1 MVNPPPPVSPLTVEF
16 DSQLGHHLISQ
27 EETKTGGQMKTA
39 DFISGIFGDSVG
51 IATLVV
57 KNAATGELTEQK
69 FYEYPE
75 QKTDIIAFANAHA
88 MDDVYFS
95 PILFNA
101 PRRIKENAKTV
112 HVIYADAD
120 SCAPENFMIEPSISV
135 QTSEERWHCYWVLDA
150 EVEPAEAALLSK
162 KVAYAHAHQGCDKS
176 GWNTTKLLRIPN
188 TRNLKRDDPWSI
200 EATTTGEIFTLEQIN
215 QVYGDVEVEPI
226 REAAMLEMPAG
237 FPAILDVLDKLA
249 HNPQVVGLYM
259 DQPSHN
265 ADLSKLLW
273 KLELEL
279 FREGLTPEE
288 VFTVARHSKCNKYHS
303 PDRPKRMDADG
314 DLWREV
320 QRAHASFSQE
330 LEAFVPEPITEDAPK
345 ARYIKTEV
353 SFLTPEEREAVWMSD
368 NFIQKYVRWAASKTD
383 AAEEYQIASAFTAL
397 SSVFSD
403 WGYAVPRYGKM
414 GLNLWFMVL
423 GETTLTRKSTSRQ
436 LMLRMIREYEK
447 FGGYQIDIGSDA
459 TPEGVTS
466 ILAERD
472 KKTSLLHRDE
482 VQGMFK
488 DFMNKTYMA
497 SAAERFTELYDG
509 SVPVVIRSSKDK
521 RQSERAE
528 TNFIMYLMGITS
540 KVADILT
547 TEYFRSGFLARFIY
561 VTADNPQRTRETEDI
576 QQADEYEVA
585 VKDRV
590 MSDMVAELFASV
602 TYWQKKGNPTQR
614 PVRLSDAALVRFNQ
628 YKWEMGNFAESH
640 PENESIE
647 PSRQRLALSVWKC
660 AILLA
665 MHEKSDEV
673 KLTHML
679 TAIHYSQAWFDN
691 LVKMASAISASEW
704 QRDVD
709 QLEAFV
715 VDRGGKVRYEEAYR
729 KFNHKK
735 KREFDDIVEALRSQ
749 ARVISVVDSRKTYL
763 EVLN

>member
-1 MVNPPPPVSPLTVEF
+1 
-16 DSQLGHHLISQ
+16 
-27 EETKTGGQMKTA
+27 MKTS
-39 DFISGIFGDSVG
+39 DFLTAIYGDATG

-57 KNAATGELTEQK
+57 RNASNGDLTEQK

-75 QKTDIIAFANAHA
+75 QKHEMVQFATAHA
-88 MDDVYFS
+88 MEDIYFS

-120 SCAPENFMIEPSISV
+120 SCQPENFMLEPSISV
-135 QTSEERWHCYWVLDA
+135 QTSDKRWHTYWILDQ
-150 EVEPAEAALLSK
+150 EVEPLEAALLSK
-162 KVAYAHAHQGCDKS
+162 KIAYAHAHQGCDKS
-176 GWNTTKLLRIPN
+176 GWNTTKLLRLPN
-188 TRNLKRDDPWSI
+188 TRNLKREEAWSI
-200 EATTTGEIFTLEQIN
+200 EATSTGEVYTFEQIN

-226 REAAMLEMPAG
+226 REMADLPMPEG
-237 FPAILDVLDKLA
+237 FPSILEVLEKLS
-249 HNPQVVGLYM
+249 HNPQIVGLYM
-259 DQPSHN
+259 EQPAFN
-265 ADLSKLLW
+265 ADLSRLLW
-273 KLELEL
+273 KLEMEL

-288 VFTVARHSKCNKYHS
+288 VFTVARHAKCNKYHS

-320 QRAHASFSQE
+320 QRAHQSYITEQGE
-330 LEAFVPEPITEDAPK
+330 VDYRPEPITSDAPV
-345 ARYIKTEV
+345 ARFDKVAV
-353 SFLTPEEREAVWMSD
+353 SFLTEEEREVVELEPTFVD
-368 NFIQKYVRWAASKTD
+368 QYVKWARSKTD
-383 AAEEYQIASAFTAL
+383 GALSYQIASAFTVL
-397 SSVFSD
+397 SAVFSD

-423 GETTLTRKSTSRQ
+423 GETTLTRKSTSRN
-436 LMLRMIREYEK
+436 LMLRVIRAYEK

-497 SAAERFTELYDG
+497 SAAERYTELYDG

-521 RQSERAE
+521 RQTERAE

-540 KVADILT
+540 KVADVLT

-561 VTADNPQRTRETEDI
+561 VTADAPERSRELEDI
-576 QQADEYEVA
+576 QQADEYEVV
-585 VKDRV
+585 VKDTV
-590 MSDMVAELFASV
+590 LDDMVRKLFDAV
-602 TYWQKKGNPTQR
+602 TYWQKKGQPNPR
-614 PVRLSDAALVRFNQ
+614 PIRLSQASLERFNQ
-628 YKWEMGNFAESH
+628 YKWEMGNYAESH
-640 PENESIE
+640 REKESIE

-665 MHEKSDEV
+665 MADKSDEV
-673 KLTHML
+673 KLKHML
-679 TAIHYSQAWFDN
+679 IAISYSEDWFEN
-691 LVKMASAISASEW
+691 LVRMASAISASEW

-709 QLEAFV
+709 QLEAYV
-715 VDRGGKVRYEEAYR
+715 VDRGGRVRYEEAYR
-729 KFNHKK
+729 KFNNKR
-735 KREFDDIVEALRSQ
+735 KREFDDMVEALNSQ
-749 ARVISVVDSRKTYL
+749 ARVHAVVDNRKTYL
-763 EVLN
+763 EVLA

>member
-1 MVNPPPPVSPLTVEF
+1 
-16 DSQLGHHLISQ
+16 
-27 EETKTGGQMKTA
+27 MKTS
-39 DFISGIFGDSVG
+39 DFITSIFGDASG

-57 KNAATGELTEQK
+57 RNSASGELTEQK

-75 QKTDIIAFANAHA
+75 QKHEMVTFANAHA
-88 MDDVYFS
+88 MEDVYFS

-101 PRRIKENAKTV
+101 ARRIKENAKTV

-120 SCAPENFMIEPSISV
+120 SCAPDNFMLEPSISV
-135 QTSEERWHCYWVLDA
+135 ETSKDRWHCYWILDA
-150 EVEPAEAALLSK
+150 EVDPLEAALLSK
-162 KVAYAHAHQGCDKS
+162 KVAYGHAHQGCDKS
-176 GWNTTKLLRIPN
+176 GWNTTKLLRLPN
-188 TRNLKRDDPWSI
+188 TRNMKRDEPWSI
-200 EATTTGEIFTLEQIN
+200 EATTTGEVYTFEQIN
-215 QVYGDVEVEPI
+215 QVYGDIEVEPI
-226 REAAMLEMPAG
+226 RELSLLEMPAG
-237 FPAILDVLDKLA
+237 FPPILEVLEKLS
-249 HNPQVVGLYM
+249 HNPQIVGLYM
-259 DQPSHN
+259 EQPAHN

-303 PDRPKRMDADG
+303 PDRPKRLDADG

-320 QRAHASFSQE
+320 QRAHSSFSQE
-330 LEAFVPEPITEDAPK
+330 LEAFVPEPITEDAPS
-345 ARYIKTEV
+345 ARFVKTKV
-353 SFLTPEEREAVWMSD
+353 SFLTPEENEAVQLED
-368 NFIQKYVRWAASKTD
+368 NFIEKYVRWARSKTD
-383 AAEEYQIASAFTAL
+383 GAIQYQIASAFTAL

-436 LMLRMIREYEK
+436 LMLKMIRAYEK

-459 TPEGVTS
+459 TPEGVTA

-509 SVPVVIRSSKDK
+509 QVPVVIRSSKDK

-540 KVADILT
+540 KVADVLT

-561 VTADNPQRTRETEDI
+561 VTADTPNRTRETEDI

-585 VKDRV
+585 VKDTV
-590 MSDMVAELFASV
+590 LDEMVRSLFDSV
-602 TYWQKKGNPTQR
+602 TYWQKKGTPNPR
-614 PVRLSDAALVRFNQ
+614 PVRLSQASLDRFNQ
-628 YKWEMGNFAESH
+628 FKWEMGNFAESH

-665 MHEKSDEV
+665 MYDKSDEV
-673 KLTHML
+673 KLQHML
-679 TAIHYSQAWFDN
+679 TAIHYSQEWFEN
-691 LVKMASAISASEW
+691 LVRMASAISASEW

-709 QLEAFV
+709 QLEAYV

-729 KFNHKK
+729 KFNNKK

-749 ARVISVVDSRKTYL
+749 ARVISVVDNRKTYL
-763 EVLN
+763 EVLR